1 MTTGYEAAKQAGERL
16 AQTLSEIATLIG
28 PAGES
33 VTLRTGE
40 AIQPGLGFREDAA
53 ALAHRARDMRQGLF
67 TIIVLGEFKNGKST
81 LLNGMLGHKTLPA
94 KAAPATA
101 IITVLVYGNRPEVAI
116 HEAGK
121 SEPRMMS
128 WEDFV
133 REFQLSRE
141 DQETLQQQGSIDRF
155 AYVEYAEVEV
165 RHSICAHGVKLIDSP
180 GLGEHISRTRVA
192 TNFLKRSQA
201 VIMVLN
207 ATRILT
213 QEERSFID
221 TILGQG
227 RLNHVFFVV
236 NRINQVDPESVND
249 IRSWVRERLSD
260 HFTSADGS
268 FDTDLYDRRVFFVD
282 AKGALDARSIVPH
295 DETRADA
302 SGVPALE
309 QELERFLAT
318 DDKIAAASQS
328 TAQFIG
334 PVIVQAE
341 RRIGHTMSALD
352 KPLDELERRRVDA
365 ERRLQGLEGRKREI
379 ERTILL
385 FGDTIK
391 RKVYA
396 DLRTFVERMHE
407 TWDADSRRL
416 MDLEKVLSI
425 KSVIT
430 AYTQQEARKQ
440 LAVTIAEEIQRYVQA
455 KFGEWADRIPSVI
468 HHDVEVMEGELEAQV
483 GDFQAELDEIA
494 GVFAGTLPSRGG
506 ERAAGARLIDIALTV
521 GDISGM
527 TDSVMG
533 IGDWSGMV
541 GRMVQQAIIAFLVS
555 TFFIGNFMVAL
566 LIVEAI
572 HIGVHESEIK
582 RKMRQTLGDRL
593 HERLTD
599 QVRDRQAFVFSAI
612 EERFQQL
619 AARLSKVIEGQIEE
633 VRTEQERII
642 GQKRDE
648 NFSVDAEKARLNTI
662 GAELRSL
669 YSSLQKAATLT

>member
-1 MTTGYEAAKQAGERL
+1 
-16 AQTLSEIATLIG
+16 
-28 PAGES
+28 
-33 VTLRTGE
+33 
-40 AIQPGLGFREDAA
+40 
-53 ALAHRARDMRQGLF
+53 
-67 TIIVLGEFKNGKST
+67 
-81 LLNGMLGHKTLPA
+81 
-94 KAAPATA
+94 
-101 IITVLVYGNRPEVAI
+101 
-116 HEAGK
+116 
-121 SEPRMMS
+121 
-128 WEDFV
+128 
-133 REFQLSRE
+133 
-141 DQETLQQQGSIDRF
+141 
-155 AYVEYAEVEV
+155 
-165 RHSICAHGVKLIDSP
+165 
-180 GLGEHISRTRVA
+180 
-192 TNFLKRSQA
+192 
-201 VIMVLN
+201 
-207 ATRILT
+207 
-213 QEERSFID
+213 
-221 TILGQG
+221 
-227 RLNHVFFVV
+227 
-236 NRINQVDPESVND
+236 
-249 IRSWVRERLSD
+249 
-260 HFTSADGS
+260 
-268 FDTDLYDRRVFFVD
+268 
-282 AKGALDARSIVPH
+282 
-295 DETRADA
+295 
-302 SGVPALE
+302 
-309 QELERFLAT
+309 
-318 DDKIAAASQS
+318 
-328 TAQFIG
+328 
-334 PVIVQAE
+334 
-341 RRIGHTMSALD
+341 
-352 KPLDELERRRVDA
+352 
-365 ERRLQGLEGRKREI
+365 
-379 ERTILL
+379 
-385 FGDTIK
+385 
-391 RKVYA
+391 
-396 DLRTFVERMHE
+396 VERMHE